1 MLPQFTADGFLPE
14 GLHHASW
21 SEFIDRFGGSKRRTQ
36 LIDLG
41 LHHLLNLLA
50 LAGCME
56 VRLGGSFVSSKEAP
70 GDFDGIWML
79 AGVDEKK
86 LPLEVFASVGA
97 QADIFGGSLVP
108 EDWQYTDIG
117 ILAQALATNRA
128 GVKVG
133 IVVLAPQEVP
143 LTKPLD
149 RYRRFFGLPRHT
161 SIGSDDARSNGS
173 SISQNRIKKGLY
185 DVHFA
190 FDLG

>member
-1 MLPQFTADGFLPE
+1 LLPQFTSDGFLPA

-21 SEFIDRFGGSKRRTQ
+21 SEFIARFGGGKRRTQ
-36 LIDLG
+36 LINLG
-41 LHHLLNLLA
+41 LQQLLNLLA
-50 LAGCME
+50 MAGCTE
-56 VRLGGSFVSSKEAP
+56 VRLGGSFVTSKETP

-117 ILAQALATNRA
+117 ILSKALETNRA

-133 IVVLAPQEVP
+133 IVVLTPQEVP
-143 LTKPLD
+143 LTQPLD
-149 RYRRFFGLPRHT
+149 RYRHFFAMPPCGTRV
-161 SIGSDDARSNGS
+161 SSGDAR
-173 SISQNRIKKGLY
+173 
-185 DVHFA
+185 
-190 FDLG
+190 